1 MINQRVFLNVLD
13 ENQKPITK
21 CKVKIEN
28 QREKYEG
35 ETDFAGIVEF
45 LVPLGIYAL
54 TIDHD
59 FFKKKVYRMTLRD
72 GFSFTRII
80 LQRNKRKREEEE
92 IPIVEHNDNNKIDMN
107 SEPLKPR
114 SHEKVEI
121 NQNTDLEERKEDSF
135 IQSFNNEGEIL
146 KSYFEKENLFNEA
159 NIWGAT
165 GMFNEINEGT
175 FEEIIKGAKSMLE
188 EILNFANSFDGED
201 FNYDEVEGSYN
212 FNHVNK
218 EINNLEEKINNINE
232 KMEQSMGHG
241 IGDYLDVDEIK
252 EEGEPYSSDTYDIDD
267 YEEEVFEEINK

>member
-1 MINQRVFLNVLD
+1 MINQRVFFNVLD
-13 ENQKPITK
+13 ENQRPITK

-59 FFKKKVYRMTLRD
+59 FFKRKVYRMTLRD

-80 LQRNKRKREEEE
+80 LQRNKRKKQEEE
-92 IPIVEHNDNNKIDMN
+92 IPIVEFNDNSTIDIN
-107 SEPLKPR
+107 SGNLKTK
-114 SHEKVEI
+114 SYENVET
-121 NQNTDLEERKEDSF
+121 NQNTDLEERKERSF
-135 IQSFNNEGEIL
+135 IETFNNEGEIL

-165 GMFNEINEGT
+165 GMFNEINENA

-188 EILNFANSFDGED
+188 EILNFASSFERED
-201 FNYDEVEGSYN
+201 FNYDEVDGSYN
-212 FNHVNK
+212 FNNVNK
-218 EINNLEEKINNINE
+218 EISNLEEKINNINE
-232 KMEQSMGHG
+232 KMEKSMENS

-252 EEGEPYSSDTYDIDD
+252 EEGEPYSSYTYDIDD